1 MNKLTNI
8 IALVLFSNTMRTYI
22 SNTLS
27 VFYITEGLCIRYIH
41 TSKLKIIV
49 TSVLFSNIMG
59 TYISNTW
66 SVFYITE
73 GLCIRY
79 IHTKYLKI
87 IVIVTMIKRR
97 SQLSI
102 IYIIKRDNYY
112 ME

>member
-8 IALVLFSNTMRTYI
+8 ITLVLFSNTMRTYI
-22 SNTLS
+22 SNTWS

-79 IHTKYLKI
+79 IHTKYF
-87 IVIVTMIKRR
+87 
-97 SQLSI
+97 
-102 IYIIKRDNYY
+102 
-112 ME
+112 